1 MNINSIIKCKFLK
14 RDETIPRLAGYT
26 GPMYCPAGS
35 NITEIDIEID
45 DLLKLI
51 SDVESLGGLGK
62 SLHKEAYTGIDYLG
76 NEVVF
81 SSYVVWEE
89 SGDIYKYNFDEE
101 WIPLNSFIIKQKRDE
116 TIKKIID

>member
-1 MNINSIIKCKFLK
+1 MNINNILKVKFLK
-14 RDETIPRLAGYT
+14 SDETINPN
-26 GPMYCPAGS
+26 PFFHKSIIGS
-35 NITEIDIEID
+35 NITEIDIELD
-45 DLLKLI
+45 DLIKLI
-51 SDVESLGGLGK
+51 SDVENIRGLGK

-81 SSYVVWEE
+81 SSYVVWVE

-116 TIKKIID
+116 VIKKLTNL

>member
-1 MNINSIIKCKFLK
+1 MNINNIIKCKFLK
-14 RDETIPRLAGYT
+14 SDETIFPFFAPT
-26 GPMYCPAGS
+26 GS
-35 NITEIDIEID
+35 NITEIDIELD
-45 DLLKLI
+45 DLIKLI
-51 SDVESLGGLGK
+51 SDVENIRGLGK

-81 SSYVVWEE
+81 SSYVIWEE

-101 WIPLNSFIIKQKRDE
+101 WIPLNRKKRDE

>member
-1 MNINSIIKCKFLK
+1 MKTMNFCMILSLNNIIKVKFLK
-14 RDETIPRLAGYT
+14 KDETIT
-26 GPMYCPAGS
+26 GS
-35 NITEIDIEID
+35 NITEIDIELD
-45 DLLKLI
+45 DLIKLI
-51 SDVESLGGLGK
+51 SDIENIRGLGK

-76 NEVVF
+76 NEIVF

>member
-1 MNINSIIKCKFLK
+1 MTITNILKVKFLK
-14 RDETIPRLAGYT
+14 SDETIT
-26 GPMYCPAGS
+26 GP
-35 NITEIDIEID
+35 NITEIDIELD
-45 DLLKLI
+45 DLIKLI
-51 SDVESLGGLGK
+51 SDIENIRGLGK

-101 WIPLNSFIIKQKRDE
+101 WIPLNSFIIK
-116 TIKKIID
+116 

>member
-1 MNINSIIKCKFLK
+1 MIITNIIKVKFLK
-14 RDETIPRLAGYT
+14 SDETITTFLA
-26 GPMYCPAGS
+26 PKNGS

-51 SDVESLGGLGK
+51 SDIENIRGLGK

-76 NEVVF
+76 NKVVF

-101 WIPLNSFIIKQKRDE
+101 FIPLNRFIIKQKRDE